1 VPSLSF
7 SLPFYYP
14 LSEKIRLVFGACDSQ
29 THHQSVMS
37 AKFSYNR
44 LEFRD
49 IEADRFKHVLDGAN
63 VEHTVTSRQA
73 GHAIIEQFHGSHF
86 SIDLGNYAFP
96 IVARGQFAPGCICI
110 GMAFGSRTTTWI
122 NGFSTGDGHL
132 QIYSEGTDLLY
143 RAGPDASWIGL
154 TITREKLQMAALARL
169 GRELKISFGS
179 NMEHWRID
187 DAAHVRLAQLVRSVI
202 PKPGNVPREPAD
214 TEAAIVGAYLE
225 ALASAEESIA
235 DQVRKR
241 AACRLD
247 VLRRATDAMQHLV
260 GSSYSSSRLCR
271 HLGMS
276 ERNLELYF
284 QEALGLS
291 PKAWFQHIALRQARR
306 KLLRD
311 DSCGASV
318 TRIALDCGF
327 EHLGRFS
334 ESYRKLFGE
343 LPSDT
348 LRRTRPTL
356 RA

>member
-1 VPSLSF
+1 MNA
-7 SLPFYYP
+7 
-14 LSEKIRLVFGACDSQ
+14 R
-29 THHQSVMS
+29 
-37 AKFSYNR
+37 FSYNR

-63 VEHTVTSRQA
+63 LEHTVTSRQS
-73 GHAIIEQFHGSHF
+73 GNAIIEQFHGSHF
-86 SIDLGNYAFP
+86 SIDLGDYAFP

-110 GMAFGSRTTTWI
+110 GMAFGTHTPTWI

-132 QIYSEGTDLLY
+132 QIYSEGTELLY

-154 TITREKLQMAALARL
+154 TITREKLQIAALARL
-169 GRELKISFGS
+169 GRELKISPRS
-179 NMEHWRID
+179 NMEHWRV
-187 DAAHVRLAQLVRSVI
+187 DAAALTRLAQLVRSVI
-202 PKPGNVPREPAD
+202 PKPGNMQREPAK
-214 TEAAIVGAYLE
+214 TEAVIVGAYVE
-225 ALASAEESIA
+225 VLASAEESVA
-235 DQVRKR
+235 DRVRKR
-241 AACRLD
+241 AAWRLD
-247 VLRRATDAMQHLV
+247 VLQRATAAMQHLV

-271 HLGMS
+271 HLGVS

-291 PKAWFQHIALRQARR
+291 PKAWFQHIALRKARR
-306 KLLRD
+306 KLLLD
-311 DSCGASV
+311 DSCGTSV
-318 TRIALDCGF
+318 TQIALDCGF

-348 LRRTRPTL
+348 LRRSRPAL